1 MKLSIV
7 VPFFNELRTL
17 PTVIER
23 LLAVDFAEMGVQ
35 TEIIFVDDGSTDA
48 SRALL
53 DPLPREDCRLIV
65 HERNQGKGAAVRT
78 GLEAATG
85 DVLCIQDADLEYH
98 PADLPA
104 LLHPVLSRD
113 YEVVYGNRFKG
124 SAAGLYY
131 SHRLANRLINTS
143 VNILFNRYLE
153 DVYTGYKV
161 FTREAFSG
169 LRLSAKTFTIE
180 MELTAHFLRKGLVI
194 YEVPISYRARTY
206 SQGKKIGF
214 KDGFLAA
221 GAVLR
226 YRFAPPSAPRNQPAG
241 PVALRA
247 PDGPGALDALEGEL
261 GTIHRRGLEDLVRAG
276 AYRRFLTD
284 QVTPYLGA
292 SLVHV
297 KAGLGEVTERLA
309 VGRSRAV
316 AADDDP
322 FCLHALTERARN
334 HPTMEVVPLDLGQE
348 LKVEPPVESALA
360 VNVLEYVRDDAA
372 TLRRIAAAVI
382 PGGNV
387 VLWVAGYPSLAGAY
401 DRAAGLR
408 RYTPS
413 GLRSAVQAAGLQVE
427 ALRPVNFLGA
437 VAWWLAVRMAGQGRP
452 TPALVSLY
460 DRLVIPAERA
470 IQRRLQPPF
479 GQSLMCVA
487 RVPRA

>member
-7 VPFFNELRTL
+7 VPFYNELRTL

-23 LLAVDFAEMGVQ
+23 LLAVDFAGLGVE
-35 TEIIFVDDGSTDA
+35 TEIIFVDDGSTDS

-53 DPLPREDCRLIV
+53 DPLPRADCRLIV
-65 HERNQGKGAAVRT
+65 HQRNQGKGVAVRT

-85 DVLCIQDADLEYH
+85 DILCIQDADLEYH

-104 LLHPVLSRD
+104 LVRPILARD

-131 SHRLANRLINTS
+131 SHRVANRLINTS

-169 LRLSAKTFTIE
+169 LRLSARTFTVE
-180 MELTAHFLRKGLVI
+180 MELTAHFLRRGLVI

-206 SQGKKIGF
+206 SQGKKIGL
-214 KDGFLAA
+214 KDGFLCA

-226 YRFAPPSAPRNQPAG
+226 YRFAPPSTTSQAAG
-241 PVALRA
+241 PVAWRA
-247 PDGPGALDALEGEL
+247 PDAPGALDALEGEL

-284 QVTPYLGA
+284 QVAPYCGA
-292 SLVHV
+292 SMVHV
-297 KAGLGEVTERLA
+297 KAGLGELTEQLA
-309 VGRSRAV
+309 RGRERVV

-322 FCLHALTERARN
+322 FCLHALESRARQ
-334 HPTMEVVPLDLGQE
+334 HPTMEVMPLDLGQE
-348 LKVEPPVESALA
+348 LKVEPPVEAALA
-360 VNVLEYVRDDAA
+360 VNVLEYISDDVA
-372 TLRRIAAAVI
+372 TVRRIAAAVS
-382 PGGNV
+382 PGGTV
-387 VLWVAGYPSLAGAY
+387 VLWVAGFPSLAGAY

-408 RYTPS
+408 RYTPARLRRS
-413 GLRSAVQAAGLQVE
+413 VEDAGLRVE
-427 ALRPVNFLGA
+427 ILRPVNFLGA
-437 VAWWLAVRMAGQGRP
+437 VAWWLAVRVAGQARP
-452 TPALVSLY
+452 TRALVSLY
-460 DRLVIPAERA
+460 DRMVIPAERA
-470 IQRRLQPPF
+470 IQRRMEPPF
-479 GQSLMCVA
+479 GQSLVCVA
-487 RVPRA
+487 RVPR